1 MTDTLLERNVMN
13 IKHNPIFDTD
23 AVIASYEKKDGV
35 PITYVCTSALN
46 HGTLATDVFYRE
58 TPHPE
63 FGNRYFGLYWHRLHF
78 ELPAKLM
85 ITNADCI
92 EDLEFTMVEVD
103 GELHYSQH
111 RHDFRTIGSISI
123 DGGRAYNRIL
133 FNGERP
139 KRNSLKVK
147 DGKFVQ
153 GVIENEYFY

>member
-1 MTDTLLERNVMN
+1 MN
-13 IKHNPIFDTD
+13 IKHRPIFDTEK
-23 AVIASYEKKDGV
+23 VIKHYEDKDGV
-35 PITYVCTSALN
+35 PIRYICTSALN
-46 HGTLATDVFYRE
+46 DGTLAADIFYRE
-58 TPHPE
+58 TPHPS
-63 FGNRYFGLYWHRLHF
+63 FGNRYFGLYRNPHS
-78 ELPAKLM
+78 EYSDIM

-92 EDLEFTMVEVD
+92 EDLKFTMIEVD

-111 RHDFRTIGSISI
+111 RHDFHTIGSISI
-123 DGGRAYNRIL
+123 DGGRAYDRIL

>member
-1 MTDTLLERNVMN
+1 MMTVLVYEAIAMN
-13 IKHNPIFDTD
+13 IKHNPIFDTN

-63 FGNRYFGLYWHRLHF
+63 FGNRYFALYMNG
-78 ELPAKLM
+78 ENQVM

-111 RHDFRTIGSISI
+111 RHDFRTIGDISI